1 MVLKIL
7 ITLKNFENESQS
19 KKIIQAI
26 KEAI

>member
-7 ITLKNFENESQS
+7 IRLKNFENESQS